1 MKYFKPPNVVNQ
13 LPNKCN
19 IFSNWFAILKL
30 LTQCDKMCPHVS
42 IVETVVDFKT
52 LKPVSFQ
59 LSILQY
65 VSSSFSRS
73 TKVYFGLERIRKN
86 YLCVCKVSTGAF

>member
-30 LTQCDKMCPHVS
+30 LTQFDKICPHVS

-59 LSILQY
+59 LSIL
-65 VSSSFSRS
+65 
-73 TKVYFGLERIRKN
+73 
-86 YLCVCKVSTGAF
+86 